1 MKNKNFSFE
10 KLLDEVI
17 SEMSADGGVAG
28 YASPLGDETNRKLFK
43 KESDESDDKSKID
56 KIFKAGDYEIT
67 RSWIGDKKGYTL
79 MVKSIKGNG
88 KEFLN
93 DKKVQN
99 IVDYLNKGG

>member
-1 MKNKNFSFE
+1 MKNKTFVNFE

-28 YASPLGDETNRKLFK
+28 YQAPLGDETNRKLFK
-43 KESDESDDKSKID
+43 KESDENNDKSVD
-56 KIFKAGDYEIT
+56 KVFKSGDYEIT
-67 RSWIGDKKGYTL
+67 RSWRGKKKGYTL
-79 MVKSIKGNG
+79 LIHCTKDNG

-99 IVDYLNKGG
+99 LADYLGKGK